1 MDLAATADHL
11 GLTRG
16 VAREIAPG
24 AQSGGAPAP
33 GDDTRDSVYN
43 LRLVR
48 ADREARV
55 HGQEGTV
62 ELEALAQL
70 LCASGNGDR
79 AAFAEVYRL
88 TSARLY
94 PIALRLL
101 RRPEAAEDVLQEAYV
116 LIWRKAAQFHPGRGR
131 PLPWMAAIVRN
142 RAIDRLR
149 AQAREPQDPAQWD
162 DMAEGL
168 ADPAASAS
176 AAAAPDSVA
185 VRGCLER
192 LQENQRQAILLAYY
206 GGLTHEERA
215 ARLEAPL
222 GTVKSWVRRGLLQL
236 KDCLEA

>member
-1 MDLAATADHL
+1 MPLAASADQL
-11 GLTRG
+11 ELTRRVSDEAETG
-16 VAREIAPG
+16 RSVV
-24 AQSGGAPAP
+24 P
-33 GDDTRDSVYN
+33 GDAARDQVYT
-43 LRLVR
+43 LQLVR
-48 ADREARV
+48 ADREIRV
-55 HGQEGTV
+55 HGQTGTA
-62 ELEALAQL
+62 ELEALEPL

-79 AAFAEVYRL
+79 AAFAELYRL
-88 TSARLY
+88 SASRLY
-94 PIALRLL
+94 PIALRIL

-116 LIWRKAAQFHPGRGR
+116 LIWRKAAQFHPSRGR

-149 AQAREPQDPAQWD
+149 AQAREPQDPAHWD
-162 DMAEGL
+162 DLAEGL

-176 AAAAPDSVA
+176 AAAAPDALA

-206 GGLTHEERA
+206 GGLTHEELA

>member
-1 MDLAATADHL
+1 MYLAGSAAEL
-11 GLTRG
+11 ELTRPL
-16 VAREIAPG
+16 AERPG
-24 AQSGGAPAP
+24 ARRAVLP
-33 GDDTRDSVYN
+33 GDCSRDPVYSP
-43 LRLVR
+43 RSAR
-48 ADREARV
+48 ADRERRV
-55 HGQEGTV
+55 HGQTGTAD
-62 ELEALAQL
+62 LEALEHL

-88 TSARLY
+88 TAARLF

-101 RRPEAAEDVLQEAYV
+101 RGREAAEDVLQESYV

-162 DMAEGL
+162 DLAEGL

-176 AAAAPDSVA
+176 AAAAPDAVA

-206 GGLTHEERA
+206 GGMTHEELS
-215 ARLEAPL
+215 ARLDAPL

-236 KDCLEA
+236 KDCLDA